1 MEILEWPDQWE
12 MMEWMEIKDFRD
24 NPEAEENPALLAH
37 EGRQEK
43 QETPVLKEYPDPEV
57 VSEAPDRLETPGTL
71 ATKATRETLELLEP
85 RDSGVCVETKVHVV
99 QTGRTAAVEP
109 KEKLV
114 LQDRRVPEV
123 RRGRQEAVEPTD
135 WLGNAVLPE
144 KLDQEVLVV
153 LPENLDPW
161 VLLVLLEQREREEV
175 EVTREMTVNP
185 DKLVGTELE
194 D

>member
-1 MEILEWPDQWE
+1 

-24 NPEAEENPALLAH
+24 NPEAEENPELLAH

-71 ATKATRETLELLEP
+71 ATKATRETLELQEP
-85 RDSGVCVETKVHVV
+85 RDSGVSVEIKVHVV
-99 QTGRTAAVEP
+99 QTERTAAEEP
-109 KEKLV
+109 KGKQA
-114 LQDRRVPEV
+114 LQDRKDLEEQ
-123 RRGRQEAVEPTD
+123 RGRQEVEELTD
-135 WLGNAVLPE
+135 WLGNAVPPG
-144 KLDQEVLVV
+144 KLDHEELVV

-161 VLLVLLEQREREEV
+161 ESLVLPEQRAREEV
-175 EVTREMTVNP
+175 VGIREMTVNQ
-185 DKLVGTELE
+185 DKLAEMVSE